1 LKAGKIIVVM
11 GVTGCGKSSVAR
23 ELANQLGTAFVDA
36 DDYHPKTNIEKMSAG
51 IPLTDIDRWPWL
63 NVVSTVLNDE
73 VASNQI
79 VVAACSMLRRAYR
92 DHLIEKTHASVVFIY
107 LSGTRDTIAER
118 MSQRQNHFM
127 PMTLLESQFQI
138 LEPPDP
144 DESAIQIDIKSSITE
159 ITQLIR
165 DQIDV
170 SDLTKT
176 HDE

>member
-1 LKAGKIIVVM
+1 
-11 GVTGCGKSSVAR
+11 
-23 ELANQLGTAFVDA
+23 
-36 DDYHPKTNIEKMSAG
+36 
-51 IPLTDIDRWPWL
+51 
-63 NVVSTVLNDE
+63 
-73 VASNQI
+73 
-79 VVAACSMLRRAYR
+79 
-92 DHLIEKTHASVVFIY
+92 
-107 LSGTRDTIAER
+107 
-118 MSQRQNHFM
+118 M